1 MKKSVQKLFKGLLIT
16 TVTLLCGF
24 GICAIFFNLFGT
36 LTANEMKIFVALDV
50 IILLTVGGIFYCI
63 DEKKTKNKIKEKEF
77 EKRHNERVE
86 KAFREFNGLDMVK
99 IWQAQTIMPLNI
111 ENQYVFMI
119 KCT

>member
-1 MKKSVQKLFKGLLIT
+1 MKKSVQKLFKGLLIA

-50 IILLTVGGIFYCI
+50 IILLTVGGIFYYI
-63 DEKKTKNKIKEKEF
+63 DEKKAKNKIKEREF

-86 KAFREFNGLDMVK
+86 KAFREFDGLDMVNLRRLKRLCRLILK
-99 IWQAQTIMPLNI
+99 INMYL
-111 ENQYVFMI
+111 
-119 KCT
+119 

>member
-1 MKKSVQKLFKGLLIT
+1 MKKSVRKLFKGLLIT

-63 DEKKTKNKIKEKEF
+63 DEKKAKKKIKEKEF

-86 KAFREFNGLDMVK
+86 KAFRKFDGLDMVK
-99 IWQAQTIMPLNI
+99 ICAGSND
-111 ENQYVFMI
+111 YAA
-119 KCT
+119 

>member
-1 MKKSVQKLFKGLLIT
+1 MKKSVQKLFKGLLIA

-63 DEKKTKNKIKEKEF
+63 DEKKAKNKIKEKEF
-77 EKRHNERVE
+77 EKRHNEELKKHFV
-86 KAFREFNGLDMVK
+86 NLTD
-99 IWQAQTIMPLNI
+99 
-111 ENQYVFMI
+111 
-119 KCT
+119 

>member
-36 LTANEMKIFVALDV
+36 LTANEMKIFVAFDV

-63 DEKKTKNKIKEKEF
+63 DEKKAKNKIKEKEF

-86 KAFREFNGLDMVK
+86 
-99 IWQAQTIMPLNI
+99 IWLKFAQAQTIMPLNI

>member
-63 DEKKTKNKIKEKEF
+63 DEKN

-86 KAFREFNGLDMVK
+86 KAFREFDGLDMIK
-99 IWQAQTIMPLNI
+99 ICAGSND
-111 ENQYVFMI
+111 YAA
-119 KCT
+119 

>member
-1 MKKSVQKLFKGLLIT
+1 MKKSVQKLFKGLLIA

-50 IILLTVGGIFYCI
+50 IILLTVGGIFYYI
-63 DEKKTKNKIKEKEF
+63 DEKKAKNKIKEREF

-86 KAFREFNGLDMVK
+86 NISW
-99 IWQAQTIMPLNI
+99 IWRIR
-111 ENQYVFMI
+111 YG
-119 KCT
+119 

>member
-1 MKKSVQKLFKGLLIT
+1 MKKSVQKLFKGLLIA

-63 DEKKTKNKIKEKEF
+63 DEKKAKNKIGAF
-77 EKRHNERVE
+77 
-86 KAFREFNGLDMVK
+86 KAK
-99 IWQAQTIMPLNI
+99 
-111 ENQYVFMI
+111 
-119 KCT
+119 

>member
-36 LTANEMKIFVALDV
+36 LTANE
-50 IILLTVGGIFYCI
+50 
-63 DEKKTKNKIKEKEF
+63 IKEKEF

-86 KAFREFNGLDMVK
+86 KAFREFDGLDMVK
-99 IWQAQTIMPLNI
+99 ICAGSND
-111 ENQYVFMI
+111 YAA
-119 KCT
+119 

>member
-1 MKKSVQKLFKGLLIT
+1 MKKSVQKFFKGLLIT

-63 DEKKTKNKIKEKEF
+63 DEKKAKNKRKEKEF
-77 EKRHNERVE
+77 EKGTMKELKKHFVN
-86 KAFREFNGLDMVK
+86 LTD
-99 IWQAQTIMPLNI
+99 
-111 ENQYVFMI
+111 
-119 KCT
+119 

>member
-63 DEKKTKNKIKEKEF
+63 DEKKAKNK
-77 EKRHNERVE
+77 ERVE
-86 KAFREFNGLDMVK
+86 KAFREFDGLDMVK
-99 IWQAQTIMPLNI
+99 ICASSND
-111 ENQYVFMI
+111 YAA
-119 KCT
+119 

>member
-50 IILLTVGGIFYCI
+50 IILLTVGGIFYYI
-63 DEKKTKNKIKEKEF
+63 DEKKAKNKTPSGVVGGNMQLANF
-77 EKRHNERVE
+77 STC
-86 KAFREFNGLDMVK
+86 D
-99 IWQAQTIMPLNI
+99 
-111 ENQYVFMI
+111 
-119 KCT
+119 

>member
-1 MKKSVQKLFKGLLIT
+1 MKKSVQKLFKGLLIA

-50 IILLTVGGIFYCI
+50 IILLTVGGIFYYI
-63 DEKKTKNKIKEKEF
+63 DEKKAKNKIKEREF

-86 KAFREFNGLDMVK
+86 KAFREFDGLDMVK
-99 IWQAQTIMPLNI
+99 ICAGSNDYAAQ
-111 ENQYVFMI
+111 Y
-119 KCT
+119 

>member
-63 DEKKTKNKIKEKEF
+63 DEK
-77 EKRHNERVE
+77 
-86 KAFREFNGLDMVK
+86 AFREFDGLDMIK
-99 IWQAQTIMPLNI
+99 ICAGSND
-111 ENQYVFMI
+111 YAA
-119 KCT
+119 

>member
-63 DEKKTKNKIKEKEF
+63 DEKKAKNKIKEKKF
-77 EKRHNERVE
+77 EKGTMKELKKHFVN
-86 KAFREFNGLDMVK
+86 LTD
-99 IWQAQTIMPLNI
+99 
-111 ENQYVFMI
+111 
-119 KCT
+119 

>member
-1 MKKSVQKLFKGLLIT
+1 MKKSVQKLFKGLLIA

-86 KAFREFNGLDMVK
+86 KAFREFDGLDMAK
-99 IWQAQTIMPLNI
+99 ICAGSND
-111 ENQYVFMI
+111 YAA
-119 KCT
+119 